1 MKILVVE
8 YVIEI
13 REYLVDLLKKEGFV
27 VDATDSA
34 KEGLGLAC
42 QNKYQTIVTNA
53 WSSDMSGL
61 VMIRKLRD
69 EDIECPILMHTARC
83 RWQDTVAAYM
93 AGADDYMSMP
103 SRPDEFLSRLRD
115 LSSGKEPKMTDEILV
130 AREKFLKSNGAV
142 RFSFNEEFF
151 TKDEREWSP
160 QEVEQEWVAQEEK
173 RLARRERKLKALS
186 FLYP

>member
-8 YVIEI
+8 YVTETRKILED
-13 REYLVDLLKKEGFV
+13 RLKNEGFV
-27 VDATDSA
+27 VDATESA
-34 KEGLGLAC
+34 KVGLSLAC

-69 EDIECPILMHTARC
+69 EDVETPILMHTARC

-93 AGADDYMSMP
+93 AGADYYMSMP
-103 SRPDEFLSRLRD
+103 SMPDEFLSRLQD
-115 LSSGKEPKMTDEILV
+115 LMSGKEPQASDEILS
-130 AREKFLKSNGAV
+130 ARENFLKSNGDV

-151 TKDEREWSP
+151 TKDEQEWSP
-160 QEVEQEWVAQEEK
+160 KVVKQEWVAQEEK
-173 RLARRERKLKALS
+173 RLARRESRLKKLS
-186 FLYP
+186 

>member
-8 YVIEI
+8 YVIET
-13 REYLVDLLKKEGFV
+13 RKYLVERLEKEGFV

-34 KEGLGLAC
+34 KEGLALAC

-53 WSSDMSGL
+53 WSADMSGL

-69 EDIECPILMHTARC
+69 EGVETPILMHTARC

-103 SRPDEFLSRLRD
+103 SMPDDFLSRLRD
-115 LSSGKEPKMTDEILV
+115 LMSGKEPEASDEILS
-130 AREKFLKSNGAV
+130 ARESFLKSNGDV
-142 RFSFNEEFF
+142 RFSFNENFF
-151 TKDEREWSP
+151 PKGEQEWSP
-160 QEVEQEWVAQEEK
+160 PTAKQEWFNQGEK
-173 RLARRERKLKALS
+173 RQARREKILKALTE
-186 FLYP
+186 